1 MYLSKY
7 ASTSETTN
15 LGRVARMILGPCTD
29 VLRAVL
35 TNEMSPSALSHNV
48 KTFIANY
55 PKFKKCSISK
65 EQENLIHGKIYKN
78 FDISLLYII
87 LRNICQVPDH
97 KEGWGNVP
105 LPTDRSVSANIE
117 RIRLIRNEYGHSS
130 EFSVSDTEFKRR
142 WQDILK
148 IVQELESC
156 LSLSTE
162 IQNDVIFIS
171 TCSMDPEQESNYI
184 RQLLDLD
191 KKIQGISEET
201 KRVENACVPKNVRV
215 LYERDL
221 ANWKKDDSL
230 FVETHNFPEMLEQVR
245 KQTYVTFVG
254 VPGSGKTVI
263 VRHIALILEKE
274 GYQILPIKDIKDI
287 ENLCDPDNPQVFII
301 DDVLGV
307 FGLDLTELNKL
318 KKYQD
323 RISEPIMSKTKTLMT
338 CREAVFR
345 NEILRKAH
353 FISREKHLVQLSDDA
368 NALTTEDRRELL
380 VRYNLEVYVFPVKR
394 MLETS
399 KMFPILCKLFSQ
411 QEELKFY
418 GSHFFKSPV
427 PCILNEVEQMK
438 TENKMQYVSLVLLMT
453 NQNKLSEEDLENE
466 DSDINI
472 FSEIKYEVLKKCK
485 VKSTTDTFE
494 FIDALSEME
503 GTYTK
508 KCGNLFTFEHDSMF
522 EIIAY
527 HFGSKYPELILR
539 VMSSDYIANY
549 IKIDTCTSEKE
560 KEDKAEHRRCTC
572 IKDAINDVKQEGVT
586 DLCIKLKEA
595 HYPILC
601 ERLVRDIQTKGYHY
615 IFINR
620 TLNHFPVLQRFIGL
634 MGADVNMMH
643 ANERPLTAA
652 CSLGILNVV
661 EELIK
666 AGADVNLSDGKVT
679 PLTAACEGAHLH
691 VVENLIKARADV
703 NLRDEMFTPLTL
715 ACEKGQLNVV
725 EMLIKAGADVNLCD
739 EHKTPLTIACEQGH
753 LNIVAVLIQS
763 GANVNMSDG
772 INTPLTIACEEEQ
785 TNAVK
790 RKMEIGKDVHMI

>member
-1 MYLSKY
+1 M
-7 ASTSETTN
+7 
-15 LGRVARMILGPCTD
+15 
-29 VLRAVL
+29 
-35 TNEMSPSALSHNV
+35 
-48 KTFIANY
+48 
-55 PKFKKCSISK
+55 
-65 EQENLIHGKIYKN
+65 
-78 FDISLLYII
+78 
-87 LRNICQVPDH
+87 
-97 KEGWGNVP
+97 
-105 LPTDRSVSANIE
+105 
-117 RIRLIRNEYGHSS
+117 
-130 EFSVSDTEFKRR
+130 FSFS
-142 WQDILK
+142 
-148 IVQELESC
+148 
-156 LSLSTE
+156 
-162 IQNDVIFIS
+162 
-171 TCSMDPEQESNYI
+171 
-184 RQLLDLD
+184 
-191 KKIQGISEET
+191 
-201 KRVENACVPKNVRV
+201 V

-353 FISREKHLVQLSDDA
+353 FISQEKHLVQLSDDA

-399 KMFPILCKLFSQ
+399 KMFPVLCKLFSQ
-411 QEELKFY
+411 QEEFKFY

-703 NLRDEMFTPLTL
+703 NLRDDMFTPLTL

-739 EHKTPLTIACEQGH
+739 EYKTPLTIACEQGH

-785 TNAVK
+785 TNALK
-790 RKMEIGKDVHMI
+790 RKLKLEKMFI